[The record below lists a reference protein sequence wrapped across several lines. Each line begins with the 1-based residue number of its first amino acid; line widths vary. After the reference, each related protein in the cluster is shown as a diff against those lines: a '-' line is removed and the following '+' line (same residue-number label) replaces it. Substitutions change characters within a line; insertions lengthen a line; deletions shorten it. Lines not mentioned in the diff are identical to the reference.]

1 MNFTMRFP
9 LDRVKPHIS
18 FVTSRSGGS
27 GGQNVNKVETKVTLI
42 FALNDYPDFSA
53 DEKDRIRQRLASRI
67 QQDGHLVL
75 SCQETRS
82 QLENKERA
90 VRKLML
96 LLEKALHVPKA
107 RKALK
112 PGKAAKQKRL
122 DDKRRQSLKKID
134 RGFRL

>member
-1 MNFTMRFP
+1 MSSLR
-9 LDRVKPHIS
+9 LSSDEIKPYIR

-42 FALNDYPDFSA
+42 FALNDCPGFSA
-53 DEKDRIRQRLASRI
+53 DEKARIRQRLASRI

-90 VRKLML
+90 VRKLIL
-96 LLEKALHVPKA
+96 LLEKALHVQKA

-134 RGFRL
+134 RGFKL